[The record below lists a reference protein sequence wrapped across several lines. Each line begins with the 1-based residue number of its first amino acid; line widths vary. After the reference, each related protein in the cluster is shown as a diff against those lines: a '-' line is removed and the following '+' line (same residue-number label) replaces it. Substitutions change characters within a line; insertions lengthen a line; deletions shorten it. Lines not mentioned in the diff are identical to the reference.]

1 MHVKS
6 GFLNS
11 GFRAPGLDITGDIV
25 IRDTVAMGWPPEGD
39 DVMMIGLTAYGM
51 GKAFIEKDEL
61 GVQTVVVKRM
71 IALQ

>member
-1 MHVKS
+1 
-6 GFLNS
+6 
-11 GFRAPGLDITGDIV
+11 
-25 IRDTVAMGWPPEGD
+25 MGWLPEGD